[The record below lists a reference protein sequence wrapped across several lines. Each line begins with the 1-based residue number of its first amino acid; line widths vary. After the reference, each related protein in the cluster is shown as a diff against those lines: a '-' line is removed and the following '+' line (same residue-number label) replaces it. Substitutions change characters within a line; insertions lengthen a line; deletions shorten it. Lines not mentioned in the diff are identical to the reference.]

1 MALEVTLFLA
11 SVTAAYELPPSE
23 TTSAVN
29 ATSIAGDGR
38 RTDMVSLLVGCR
50 GTLWR
55 LRPRRIGRTLYLRAR
70 EPPYVV
76 PGLIQGS
83 TTRRARCI
91 PLGGSDS
98 LLRAERRRTPPPVPR
113 RRGLAAAGWRLAAY
127 RG

>member
-29 ATSIAGDGR
+29 ATSIAGEGR

-50 GTLWR
+50 GRLWR
-55 LRPRRIGRTLYLRAR
+55 LRRRRIGRTLYLRAR

-76 PGLIQGS
+76 PGFLQGS
-83 TTRRARCI
+83 TSRRARGI
-91 PLGGSDS
+91 PHGSDS
-98 LLRAERRRTPPPVPR
+98 LLRGERRPD
-113 RRGLAAAGWRLAAY
+113 ASAGRESAGARSSRLAAY